1 MLQKQAC
8 QHESKLHVAKFKTCM
23 LQQAACQHQLKLHV
37 AKKSMSTWI
46 QHACCTIQDMH
57 VAPIKTKK
65 IMLLLHVRTCQGQRG
80 LFIGTPSVTHTL
92 TRCGGESSSKST
104 RFLVTWF
111 LHVNMHTVLYML
123 LVVIFLHVDCT
134 CCMLWFLHVDV
145 VCKKK
150 FHEQTY
156 VCMYWT
162 GAGLNQI
169 CRQSTPA
176 GSIACGLPTG
186 GAARRPHRAVEAH
199 DGNDPPLSPA
209 HVRNVPRRLW

>member
-65 IMLLLHVRTCQGQRG
+65 IMLPLHVRTCQGQRG

-92 TRCGGESSSKST
+92 TRCGGESSSKNT

-111 LHVNMHTVLYML
+111 LHVNMHT
-123 LVVIFLHVDCT
+123 DCT
-134 CCMLWFLHVDV
+134 CCLLWYFCMSTVHVACCDFCMSMLFVKKISTNKCLYVLNWGWF
-145 VCKKK
+145 
-150 FHEQTY
+150 ES
-156 VCMYWT
+156 
-162 GAGLNQI
+162 N
-169 CRQSTPA
+169 
-176 GSIACGLPTG
+176 LPPIYPG
-186 GAARRPHRAVEAH
+186 RDR
-199 DGNDPPLSPA
+199 
-209 HVRNVPRRLW
+209 

>member
-1 MLQKQAC
+1 MLHNSRHACCENKHVNMNQNYMLQNSGHACCKKSHVNINCHYMLQK
-8 QHESKLHVAKFKTCM
+8 T
-23 LQQAACQHQLKLHV
+23 
-37 AKKSMSTWI
+37 TWI

-65 IMLLLHVRTCQGQRG
+65 IMLPLHVRTCQGQRG

-123 LVVIFLHVDCT
+123 IVVIFLHVDCT

-145 VCKKK
+145 VCKKISTNK
-150 FHEQTY
+150 CLY
-156 VCMYWT
+156 V
-162 GAGLNQI
+162 LNWGWFE
-169 CRQSTPA
+169 SN
-176 GSIACGLPTG
+176 LPPIYIG
-186 GAARRPHRAVEAH
+186 RDR
-199 DGNDPPLSPA
+199 
-209 HVRNVPRRLW
+209 

>member
-1 MLQKQAC
+1 MLHNSNIHVVQKC
-8 QHESKLHVAKFKTCM
+8 MSTLHVAKKAYQHAFNMHVAQFKTCM
-23 LQQAACQHQLKLHV
+23 LRQLTLHV
-37 AKKSMSTWI
+37 AKKSMSTCI

-134 CCMLWFLHVDV
+134 CCML
-145 VCKKK
+145 
-150 FHEQTY
+150 
-156 VCMYWT
+156 
-162 GAGLNQI
+162 
-169 CRQSTPA
+169 
-176 GSIACGLPTG
+176 
-186 GAARRPHRAVEAH
+186 
-199 DGNDPPLSPA
+199 
-209 HVRNVPRRLW
+209 

>member
-1 MLQKQAC
+1 MNRNYMLQNSRHACCNKPHVNINWNCMLQKKAC
-8 QHESKLHVAKFKTCM
+8 QHEFNMHVAQFKTCM
-23 LQQAACQHQLKLHV
+23 LRQSRRN
-37 AKKSMSTWI
+37 KS
-46 QHACCTIQDMH
+46 CCLNMC
-57 VAPIKTKK
+57 A
-65 IMLLLHVRTCQGQRG
+65 QGQRG